1 MRHVA
6 RAQGRGYLRRRS
18 REQFRRPTEPRWDQ
32 RPRCRARPPN
42 LAGVVTG
49 VALTALVVAPAHGKR
64 RQPGEDN
71 SLMRAA
77 SKQVAAGPQLPAN
90 SPQVRVPIPRI
101 NPKDRLAVAPRSHWD
116 RLADC
121 ESGSWDANGKPIE
134 HSARWDYG
142 ARRGAGGFEGGLNFH
157 PATWDAYRSPHM
169 PAHAGRASKGDQIAV
184 AERVLT
190 AQGWS
195 AWPRCSR
202 KLGLR

>member
-1 MRHVA
+1 MPHVA
-6 RAQGRGYLRRRS
+6 RAHGRGRLRRHS
-18 REQFRRPTEPRWDQ
+18 REQFS
-32 RPRCRARPPN
+32 RCRARPPN

-49 VALTALVVAPAHGKR
+49 VAVTVLVVAPAHAKR

-71 SLMRAA
+71 SLTRAPGNHA
-77 SKQVAAGPQLPAN
+77 VAAPQLPGSA
-90 SPQVRVPIPRI
+90 PQVRVPIPRI
-101 NPKDRLAVAPRSHWD
+101 NPKDRLAVTPRSHWD

-142 ARRGAGGFEGGLNFH
+142 ARRAEGGFEGGLNFH
-157 PATWDAYRSPHM
+157 PGTWEAHRSPDM
-169 PAHAGRASKGDQIAV
+169 PAHAGRASKSDQIAV

-195 AWPRCSR
+195 AWPGCSR